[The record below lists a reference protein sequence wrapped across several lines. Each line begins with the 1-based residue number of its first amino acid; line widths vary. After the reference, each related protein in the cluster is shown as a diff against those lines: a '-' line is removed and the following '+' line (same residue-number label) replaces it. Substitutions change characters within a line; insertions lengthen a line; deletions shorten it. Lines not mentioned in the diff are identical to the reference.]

1 MKMFLLLLIMIPI
14 IDDIKKYFEP
24 VDGYDKNGNKCLLVK
39 KGQYTCPSYCGA
51 VPLHLIYIPPI
62 DNDTS
67 SVELLA
73 INN

>member
-39 KGQYTCPSYCGA
+39 KGQYTCPSYCG
-51 VPLHLIYIPPI
+51 VIHPHFIYYAPI
-62 DNDTS
+62 EIDTS
-67 SVELLA
+67 STELLA
-73 INN
+73 IHN